1 MIDGD
6 PIEQEKNWNQ
16 MKQMNTD
23 MAYILNIPDYNDV
36 IIAIIDNGI
45 DYKHPYLKNVRW
57 WVNTNETLNGI
68 DDDGNGLIDDGLIG
82 GGYDFGDMDTDPMP
96 DRENSKEHGTSMAGV
111 IVSEYVASRM
121 PASKTDLFDTSF
133 NKQEGIF
140 QKDLT
145 TLFFDMG

>member
-1 MIDGD
+1 MNKSKKKLIIFIFFIALLSFKQTTVAFMIDGD

-45 DYKHPYLKNVRW
+45 DYEHPYLKNVRW

-96 DRENSKEHGTSMAGV
+96 DRENSKEHG
-111 IVSEYVASRM
+111 
-121 PASKTDLFDTSF
+121 
-133 NKQEGIF
+133 
-140 QKDLT
+140 
-145 TLFFDMG
+145 